1 MAHRLTRGARHA
13 AGRLAAGVLLLAAG
27 VLLVVAGAR
36 PDPARVSPH
45 AAGFVNADRPGIA
58 NHNSP
63 AVAVDPTRPSVVAL
77 ADRIDSPR
85 FSCSISL
92 STTAGE
98 TWKPLALPLPA
109 DAPNCFWPDVGF
121 TADGRL
127 LVLFTASGGHFNQ
140 PVGVWLQRF
149 DGEQPAGPAVKVAGS
164 EAFHAHLAV
173 DGRRV
178 MVAYVQTPPENADRP
193 LGFAPGPN
201 PIMLTRSDDGGATFG
216 TAVRVNDPGLRVAHP
231 SVVVGASGTLL
242 VGALDYGDDVADY
255 EGTHEG
261 QGGPPPDA
269 HWRVLAW
276 RSTDGGGSFGPTI
289 VVADRV
295 TVPQRVVIDLA
306 PGPSFAAD
314 PRRNRVYATWD
325 AGTGDGRDVFVSIS
339 ADGGASWSAPATIG
353 PRARGQL
360 LPAVDVAPDGRV
372 DVVYYD
378 RSHDP
383 HDVLAQVRVG
393 SSWDGGRT
401 FTTRVVGGALVD
413 TRIGQGTIQAVPQLG
428 NQLAVLSRP
437 TRYLAFW
444 AEATEEGDA
453 GSGRNATG
461 SVQDLAVAT
470 VDVQARGNRSW
481 ALLGLGAVVA
491 LAGAALTLRRTP
503 ASPPLA

>member
-27 VLLVVAGAR
+27 LLLVLAGAR
-36 PDPARVSPH
+36 PDPPRVSPH
-45 AAGFVNADRPGIA
+45 AAGFVNADRPGIS

-77 ADRIDSPR
+77 VDRIDSPR
-85 FSCSISL
+85 FSCSVSL
-92 STTAGE
+92 STTGGE

-127 LVLFTASGGHFNQ
+127 LILFTASGGRFNQ
-140 PVGVWLQRF
+140 PLGVWVQRF
-149 DGEQPAGPAVKVAGS
+149 DGEQPAGPAVKLAGS

-178 MVAYVQTPPENADRP
+178 LVAYVQTPPENADRP

-201 PIMLTRSDDGGATFG
+201 PIMLMRSEDGGATFAG
-216 TAVRVNDPGLRVAHP
+216 PVRVNDPGLRVAHP
-231 SVVVGASGTLL
+231 NVVVGPSGTVL

-261 QGGPPPDA
+261 QAGPPSA
-269 HWRVLAW
+269 GHWRVLAW
-276 RSTDGGGSFGPTI
+276 RSTDGGATFGSAI
-289 VVADRV
+289 VVADAV
-295 TVPQRVVIDLA
+295 VPPQRAVIDLA

-325 AGTGDGRDVFVSIS
+325 GGTGDGRDVFVAIS
-339 ADGGASWSAPATIG
+339 ADGGASWSRAAAIG
-353 PRARGQL
+353 PRPRGQL
-360 LPAVDVAPDGRV
+360 LPAVDVAPNGRV
-372 DVVYYD
+372 DVVFYD
-378 RSHDP
+378 RSRDP

-401 FTTRVVGGALVD
+401 FTTRVVGGAVVD
-413 TRIGQGTIQAVPQLG
+413 TRIGQGTVQAVPQLG
-428 NQLAVLSRP
+428 NQLAVASGP
-437 TRYLAFW
+437 ARYLAFW

-453 GSGRNATG
+453 GPGRNATAD
-461 SVQDLAVAT
+461 VQDLAVAT
-470 VDVQARGNRSW
+470 VDVHRRGNRSW
-481 ALLGLGAVVA
+481 ALLGLGAAVA
-491 LAGAALTLRRTP
+491 AAGAALTLRRTTS
-503 ASPPLA
+503 SPPLA